1 MDWFYFYVYRA
12 AEELICPLSS
22 KLPFYWQQN
31 DKKLVNS
38 LNELLKDIKR
48 TPFCGVNKPELIQIS
63 ASIINEISD

>member
-1 MDWFYFYVYRA
+1 MDWFYFYVYHA

-38 LNELLKDIKR
+38 LNELLKDIER
-48 TPFCGVNKPELIQIS
+48 TPFCGVNKLELAGI
-63 ASIINEISD
+63 IINEISD

>member
-1 MDWFYFYVYRA
+1 M
-12 AEELICPLSS
+12 CSLSS